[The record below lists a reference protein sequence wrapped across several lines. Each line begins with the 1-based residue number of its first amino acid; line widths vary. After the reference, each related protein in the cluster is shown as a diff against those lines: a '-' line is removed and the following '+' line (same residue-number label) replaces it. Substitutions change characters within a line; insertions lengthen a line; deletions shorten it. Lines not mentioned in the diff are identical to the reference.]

1 MTDRRDTGFRDSG
14 QRIANATLQSSSL
27 QPSSLSFLVKPTPIA
42 AAVAELD
49 ARSPIRST
57 LRTAEWADVPLALR
71 RRAFFSAGVDW
82 AQFLDASKDKLAV
95 ALALRKEQTAR
106 GTAHVDRSS
115 FIGDLRKQVLAAGQG
130 KGTDP
135 RDLTDLASRARLGLI
150 YDMQTQSATG
160 FARFKFEQGP
170 AVLNAFPA
178 QELLPSTA
186 RNPRDDW
193 EPRWIRAGGALVDG
207 RLVALKTDPIWSAIS
222 RFGTPWTPFDFGSTR
237 QLRDLDRAE
246 AQALGLIRPDQELEP
261 IDAAFDQDMQASV
274 TDLAPDTLSALQ
286 AAFGDQIQIRD
297 GKAQWRAAA

>member
-1 MTDRRDTGFRDSG
+1 M
-14 QRIANATLQSSSL
+14 NL
-27 QPSSLSFLVKPTPIA
+27 LVKPTPIA

-82 AQFLDASKDKLAV
+82 AQFLDASKAKLAD
-95 ALALRKEQTAR
+95 ALALRKEQTA
-106 GTAHVDRSS
+106 GGAAHVDRSS
-115 FIGDLRKQVLAAGQG
+115 FIGDLRKQVLAAGKG
-130 KGTDP
+130 KGLPAATSAAQAGTDP

-150 YDMQTQSATG
+150 YDMQTQSAFG
-160 FARFKFEQGP
+160 FARFKFEQDP

-193 EPRWIRAGGALVDG
+193 ESRWIRAGGALVDG

-222 RFGTPWTPFDFGSTR
+222 RFGTPWPPFDFGSTR